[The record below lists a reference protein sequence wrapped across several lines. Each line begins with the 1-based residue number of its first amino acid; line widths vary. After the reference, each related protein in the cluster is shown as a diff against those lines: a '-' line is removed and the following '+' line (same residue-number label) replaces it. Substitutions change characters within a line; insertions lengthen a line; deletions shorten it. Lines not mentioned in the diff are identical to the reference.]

1 MELSEPGIFGI
12 QGRARIGRATD
23 CLEVFGLE
31 VGLVVNFGGGRLGF
45 RWNVNG
51 LNRGLR

>member
-23 CLEVFGLE
+23 CLEVFGL
-31 VGLVVNFGGGRLGF
+31 VVNFGGGRLGF